1 MGSYDFYTLVTCLLI
16 LALQIHNPF
25 QERTCREPTPRPQEP
40 AEAGAVPSAPTRRPR
55 EVAAAASSPGLS
67 TDALLR
73 ELDSLQDKAKEQ
85 QETLAAAG
93 RMPPPSPILQHLKE
107 TEAAMPPQVQVPPRA
122 APQPMPQAQVPPGLS
137 AAPAPQ
143 GAGVLVRRR
152 EELGQV
158 LQAQMPRGLGVL
170 LGVGRGDFAVRLLR
184 DWTSSHGLYLVDP
197 YIHQWR
203 GYDDPANLQ
212 DNDHQ
217 LIFEDLRNRLEPFE
231 GRYVLVRDFSYSF
244 AEVYKRGDQTPAVAT
259 FIYVDANHAEE
270 AVSRDLE
277 LWWPILAPG
286 GLMGGS
292 TYMDDSGR
300 NIYVR
305 SAVDKF
311 AARRQLQVIT
321 TTDDMPAS
329 WFIVK
334 P

>member
-1 MGSYDFYTLVTCLLI
+1 MGSYDFYTLVTCLVI

-25 QERTCREPTPRPQEP
+25 QDRTCREPAPRPPEP
-40 AEAGAVPSAPTRRPR
+40 TSAGAVPPTRRPR
-55 EVAAAASSPGLS
+55 EASAVASSPGLS

-107 TEAAMPPQVQVPPRA
+107 TEAAMPQVQVPPRA
-122 APQPMPQAQVPPGLS
+122 AAMPQQVPQAQVPPGLS
-137 AAPAPQ
+137 PSTPAPQ
-143 GAGVLVRRR
+143 GGGFLVRRR

-158 LQAQMPRGLGVL
+158 LQAQMPRGLGVV
-170 LGVGRGDFAVRLLR
+170 LGVGRGEFAVRLLR

-197 YIHQWR
+197 FIHQWR

-231 GRYVLVRDFSYSF
+231 GRYVLVRDFSHSF

-270 AVSRDLE
+270 A
-277 LWWPILAPG
+277 AG
-286 GLMGGS
+286 GLNPVEKKYFAIESGS
-292 TYMDDSGR
+292 TYMDDPGR
-300 NIYVR
+300 HIQVR

-311 AARRQLQVIT
+311 AARQQLQVIT

>member
-1 MGSYDFYTLVTCLLI
+1 
-16 LALQIHNPF
+16 
-25 QERTCREPTPRPQEP
+25 
-40 AEAGAVPSAPTRRPR
+40 
-55 EVAAAASSPGLS
+55 
-67 TDALLR
+67 
-73 ELDSLQDKAKEQ
+73 
-85 QETLAAAG
+85 
-93 RMPPPSPILQHLKE
+93 MPPPSPILQHLKE
-107 TEAAMPPQVQVPPRA
+107 TEVPPRA
-122 APQPMPQAQVPPGLS
+122 AAMPQQVPQAQVPPGLS
-137 AAPAPQ
+137 PSTPAPQ
-143 GAGVLVRRR
+143 GGGFLVRRR

-158 LQAQMPRGLGVL
+158 LQAQMPRGLGVV

-197 YIHQWR
+197 FIHQWR

-231 GRYVLVRDFSYSF
+231 GRYVLVRDFSHSF

-277 LWWPILAPG
+277 LWWPILASG

-292 TYMDDSGR
+292 TYMDDPGR
-300 NIYVR
+300 HIQVR

-311 AARRQLQVIT
+311 AARQQLQVIT